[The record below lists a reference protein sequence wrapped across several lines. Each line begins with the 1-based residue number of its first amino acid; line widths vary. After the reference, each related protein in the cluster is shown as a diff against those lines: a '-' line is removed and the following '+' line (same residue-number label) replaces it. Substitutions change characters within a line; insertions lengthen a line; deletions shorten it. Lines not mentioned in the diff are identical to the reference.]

1 MTSTSKKS
9 VLAIGVGIISI
20 TGVILQ
26 LTGFDVIGSIETL
39 WEQLKVY
46 LATPEANGLFMSALT
61 GLNAY
66 TLTANKLAQLKVA
79 DGQVQMMSQN
89 VKIVEL
95 GQAVA
100 QLTQENQELKALI
113 LQSVNKQDAVID
125 MVAVA
130 FNQSRISDAAKQYIE
145 KRRLSVAVKEAPKQ
159 PTKKGKEQPIVEKVV
174 EQLPQVEEVIKTVL
188 NLPKTLADKIN
199 EV

>member
-1 MTSTSKKS
+1 MTSTTKKS
-9 VLAIGVGIISI
+9 LVAVGVGIISI
-20 TGVILQ
+20 AGVILQ

-39 WEQLKVY
+39 WEQLKGY

-113 LQSVNKQDAVID
+113 LQSANKQDAVID

>member
-1 MTSTSKKS
+1 MTSTAKKS
-9 VLAIGVGIISI
+9 LLAVGVGIISI
-20 TGVILQ
+20 AGVILQ

-39 WEQLKVY
+39 WEQLKGY

-61 GLNAY
+61 VLNAY

-89 VKIVEL
+89 IKIVEL

-100 QLTQENQELKALI
+100 QLAQENQELKALI
-113 LQSVNKQDAVID
+113 LQSANKQDAVID

-130 FNQSRISDAAKQYIE
+130 FNQSRISDTAKQYIE
-145 KRRLSVAVKEAPKQ
+145 KRRLSVAVKESPKQ
-159 PTKKGKEQPIVEKVV
+159 PTKNGKEQPIVEQVV
-174 EQLPQVEEVIKTVL
+174 ETLPKIEEVLKTVV
-188 NLPKTLADKIN
+188 NLPKTLADKIH